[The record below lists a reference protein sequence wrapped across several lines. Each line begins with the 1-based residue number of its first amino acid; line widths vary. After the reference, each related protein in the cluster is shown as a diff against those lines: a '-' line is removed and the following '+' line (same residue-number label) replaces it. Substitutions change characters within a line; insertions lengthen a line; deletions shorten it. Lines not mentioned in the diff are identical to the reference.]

1 MATRRTERIA
11 ELIQQELSLM
21 ITNKQVKD
29 PRLAGIVTITKVKVT
44 ADLSQ
49 ATAYF
54 SVMGTEKEQKS
65 SSAALKSAASY
76 MQGVVSRNLR
86 LKKTPHLVFQEDK
99 SLDEAF
105 KVYHLLDKL
114 KGEKEPQ
121 E

>member
-1 MATRRTERIA
+1 MASRRMDRIA

-21 ITNKQVKD
+21 ITTKQIKD
-29 PRLAGIVTITKVKVT
+29 PRLVGIVTITRVKVT

-65 SSAALKSAASY
+65 SSAALKSAAPY
-76 MQGVVSRNLR
+76 LQGVVSRNLR
-86 LKKTPHLVFQEDK
+86 LKKTPQLSFKEDT

-105 KVYHLLDKL
+105 KVFNLLEKI
-114 KGEKEPQ
+114 KGDEGSQ
-121 E
+121 